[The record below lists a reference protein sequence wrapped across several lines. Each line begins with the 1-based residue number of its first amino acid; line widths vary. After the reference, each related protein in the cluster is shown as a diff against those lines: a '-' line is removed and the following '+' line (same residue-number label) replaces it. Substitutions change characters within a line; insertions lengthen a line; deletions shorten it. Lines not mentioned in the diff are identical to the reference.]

1 MKTRRPNLLQFNDW
15 MNECV
20 QQLERSPHQTDQH
33 LAVWF
38 ELQRITDEAMS
49 SFGLDDTSASSPLT
63 ESRVQAVLRWFDKRM
78 EGWRKSTPDDML
90 TGEDLPVERQ
100 WGNKSSGSNDD
111 VSSKISLTQETSYA
125 QFL

>member
-15 MNECV
+15 MTECV
-20 QQLERSPHQTDQH
+20 SQLERSPHRTDQH

-78 EGWRKSTPDDML
+78 ETWKKSTPTDML
-90 TGEDLPVERQ
+90 TGKNSFFEVV
-100 WGNKSSGSNDD
+100 SYSAHISHFSANDSRIPIRRSRH
-111 VSSKISLTQETSYA
+111 V
-125 QFL
+125 

>member
-15 MNECV
+15 MNECL
-20 QQLERSPHQTDQH
+20 QQLERSPHRTDQH

-78 EGWRKSTPDDML
+78 EAWRKSTPNDML
-90 TGEDLPVERQ
+90 TGEYSFPLAER
-100 WGNKSSGSNDD
+100 DPTM
-111 VSSKISLTQETSYA
+111 IC
-125 QFL
+125 

>member
-1 MKTRRPNLLQFNDW
+1 MKPCSVAMKTRRPNLLQFNDW

-20 QQLERSPHQTDQH
+20 QQLERSPHRTDQH
-33 LAVWF
+33 LAIWF

-78 EGWRKSTPDDML
+78 EAWRKNTPTDML
-90 TGEDLPVERQ
+90 TGECPFPLTR
-100 WGNKSSGSNDD
+100 KSRAM
-111 VSSKISLTQETSYA
+111 L
-125 QFL
+125 

>member
-15 MNECV
+15 MVECV
-20 QQLERSPHQTDQH
+20 NHLERSPHKTDQH

-78 EGWRKSTPDDML
+78 EAWKKNTPTDML
-90 TGEDLPVERQ
+90 TGREIPRRSHSQALLKTIPQ
-100 WGNKSSGSNDD
+100 C
-111 VSSKISLTQETSYA
+111 Q
-125 QFL
+125 

>member
-15 MNECV
+15 MSECV
-20 QQLERSPHQTDQH
+20 NHLERSPHRTDRH
-33 LAVWF
+33 LAIWF

-78 EGWRKSTPDDML
+78 DVWKKSTPNGML
-90 TGEDLPVERQ
+90 TGKFQID
-100 WGNKSSGSNDD
+100 
-111 VSSKISLTQETSYA
+111 
-125 QFL
+125 

>member
-15 MNECV
+15 MAECV
-20 QQLERSPHQTDQH
+20 NHLERSPHKTDQH

-78 EGWRKSTPDDML
+78 ETWKKNTPADML
-90 TGEDLPVERQ
+90 TGKQLLIIAQQPSTA
-100 WGNKSSGSNDD
+100 KTILSSNDPRTPIRRPRN
-111 VSSKISLTQETSYA
+111 V
-125 QFL
+125 